1 MWAGQSQAL
10 GATFAD
16 HEQAVAALEKKAGS
30 KQKKGEASSES
41 SDSQS
46 SDSHSTESTD
56 SSGAI
61 MKKRRWTI
69 PKATT
74 KQIETRVKCIGQWA
88 APAKGPTFYPPDI
101 VTSEA
106 HALKSG
112 EMYLNQ
118 PNEILHVCSFLPFPV
133 ISSSKAFVNS
143 LLHAPA
149 H

>member
-41 SDSQS
+41 SDS
-46 SDSHSTESTD
+46 
-56 SSGAI
+56 SGAI

-74 KQIETRVKCIGQWA
+74 KQMETRVKCIGQWA